1 MKISTRVRVKICCI
15 ASVEEAWLA
24 IEHGASALGL
34 VSEMPSGPGVIA
46 EDLIAE
52 IAAAA
57 PPGVAS
63 FLLTA
68 QVDVEAIIEQQ
79 RRTRVNTLQLVDAL
93 PSGAH
98 RALRKALPGIAL
110 VQVVVH
116 VRGQESVSEAA
127 EVAPY
132 VDAILLDSGNPKL
145 AIKELGGTG
154 RVHDWQISRQIRER
168 INRPIF
174 LAGGL
179 KPDNVHEAIS
189 FVGPYG
195 LDLCNGVRTDGKL
208 DPAKLGA
215 FFRAVRASVSWSR
228 GKNCQKSSVAKRM
241 PRALMT
247 IRFPA

>member
-1 MKISTRVRVKICCI
+1 MKISSRVRVKICCI
-15 ASVEEAWLA
+15 ASVEEARLA

-110 VQVVVH
+110 VQVVH

-127 EVAPY
+127 EVAPH

-154 RVHDWQISRQIRER
+154 RVHDWEISRQIRER

-179 KPDNVHEAIS
+179 QPANVREAIS

-215 FFRAVRASVSWSR
+215 FFRAVEQA
-228 GKNCQKSSVAKRM
+228 
-241 PRALMT
+241 
-247 IRFPA
+247 